1 MAKKTR
7 VYELARELGKS
18 SREVLDLLADS
29 GVRDKNHMSALE
41 DNVVR
46 FIKNRFAEK
55 DGKVSKATIDKS
67 ASQEAEES
75 RPSERQSLGVL
86 QECFQ
91 ERNILLQALI
101 SRGCGVHCQ
110 VRGEERQA
118 VQERVPAQA
127 QIAQGGIR
135 MAAEDLRLHHVV
147 DQRLIPG
154 IDKER
159 DNGLLRLRQQ
169 YLHREH
175 QVREDLKRMQ

>member
-1 MAKKTR
+1 M
-7 VYELARELGKS
+7 
-18 SREVLDLLADS
+18 
-29 GVRDKNHMSALE
+29 
-41 DNVVR
+41 
-46 FIKNRFAEK
+46 
-55 DGKVSKATIDKS
+55 
-67 ASQEAEES
+67 
-75 RPSERQSLGVL
+75 
-86 QECFQ
+86 
-91 ERNILLQALI
+91 
-101 SRGCGVHCQ
+101 
-110 VRGEERQA
+110 
-118 VQERVPAQA
+118 QERVPAQA